1 MAERIKLLFLRSMR
15 IGSKMNYPSNF
26 ILNFFDRRLLSI
38 NFGNHFELNEG
49 VKGGALIRW
58 TRIFGLFFRYS
69 IFKFCFRVLIFFF
82 GTWIE
87 IEFQKDRIDEL
98 YILL

>member
-1 MAERIKLLFLRSMR
+1 MARIKLLFRRSMR

-38 NFGNHFELNEG
+38 NFGNHFKLNEG
-49 VKGGALIRW
+49 VKESALIRW

-82 GTWIE
+82 WIE

>member
-1 MAERIKLLFLRSMR
+1 MARIKLLFRRSMR

-69 IFKFCFRVLIFFF
+69 IFKFCFDSRVDFFF
-82 GTWIE
+82 L
-87 IEFQKDRIDEL
+87 EL
-98 YILL
+98 G

>member
-1 MAERIKLLFLRSMR
+1 MARIKLLFRRSMR

-49 VKGGALIRW
+49 VKGGALTLDENIW
-58 TRIFGLFFRYS
+58 IIFQIFDIQILFS
-69 IFKFCFRVLIFFF
+69 RVDFFF
-82 GTWIE
+82 L
-87 IEFQKDRIDEL
+87 EL
-98 YILL
+98 G

>member
-1 MAERIKLLFLRSMR
+1 MARIKLLFRRSMR

-49 VKGGALIRW
+49 VKESALIRW

-82 GTWIE
+82 G
-87 IEFQKDRIDEL
+87 
-98 YILL
+98 